1 MRLLVF
7 SALLAMITTANAASI
22 VILPLGQNKP
32 ALVVITGTIDLA
44 DKDEFL
50 RKIAPLQ
57 SAIVSF
63 SSDGGSLLAGL
74 QIGETIRL
82 KNFSTLVPDQAR
94 CASSC
99 ALAWLGG
106 TTRLMGSRAQVG
118 FHAASDGQTHQVT
131 SSGNA
136 LVGAYLNKI
145 GLPYSAVVYITS
157 ASPDSITWLSKP
169 DAEKLG
175 IEVSLFNT
183 TLTPNFKSRDTAPAT
198 AAYVVQVSS
207 QRSDEDARAA
217 YQVLQAKYPMLLG
230 SYLPIIYRSD
240 LGDKGIFYRAA
251 VGPFQTAE
259 EASQFC
265 GDLKTAGGQCVVQ
278 RNTPDVS
285 PRTEPPAANPP
296 PTGRLVLPTAI
307 SPKYSTENDGEA
319 RLHTC
324 LDQYIANKITNGNGG
339 MKWIEKGG
347 GYYGECNKKL
357 KGG

>member
-1 MRLLVF
+1 MRPYMLL
-7 SALLAMITTANAASI
+7 ALLAMTTTAHAASI
-22 VILPLGQNKP
+22 VVLPLGQNKP
-32 ALVVITGTIDLA
+32 SLVVITGTIDLA

-106 TTRLMGSRAQVG
+106 TRRFMGSRAQVG
-118 FHAASDGQTHQVT
+118 FHAAYDGQTHEVT

-145 GLPYSAVVYITS
+145 GLPYSAVIYITS
-157 ASPDSITWLSKP
+157 AAPDSISWLSKS

-175 IEVSLFNT
+175 IEVSLFNG
-183 TLTPNFKSRDTAPAT
+183 TPNTKSRDNAPAT
-198 AAYVVQVSS
+198 GAYVVQVSS
-207 QRSDEDARAA
+207 QRSDEDARVS
-217 YQVLQAKYPMLLG
+217 YQVLQAKYPTLLG

-240 LGDKGIFYRAA
+240 LGDKGVFYRAA
-251 VGPFQTAE
+251 VGPFQTPDD
-259 EASQFC
+259 ASQFC
-265 GDLKTAGGQCVVQ
+265 GDLKAAGGQCVVQ
-278 RNTPDVS
+278 RNTPEMS
-285 PRTEPPAANPP
+285 PPTDPPTVNAPP

-307 SPKYSTENDGEA
+307 SPRYSTENEGEA
-319 RLHTC
+319 RMHTC
-324 LDQYIANKITNGNGG
+324 LDQYIANKVTNGNGG

-347 GYYGECNKKL
+347 GYYSECNKKL
-357 KGG
+357 KG